1 MTRSEEAADK
11 SRDRDE
17 FFAALRAG
25 LLLGGAALVIVL
37 PATYYWKRPVP
48 TTFPEVAQ
56 QVQAP
61 TPPQAHTPQAHTQLP
76 APTPPQTP
84 APPQAPAPAQAQAQA
99 QAAPQVAPR
108 AEPAV
113 RLASFGKYSPT
124 EAVRRVANWS
134 VHSGDHK
141 KKAFVIVDK
150 RDARVWVF
158 GPDGKVLSST
168 PALLGAAV
176 GDDSAPG
183 IGDKPLSQV
192 KPEEKTT
199 PAGRFIAEPGRNT
212 HGEDIVW
219 VSYDLAVSMHRVRPT
234 VKSERRLERLASPTS
249 DDNRISFGCINLP
262 PRFYDGVLSPTVKK
276 HGAVIYVLPETRN
289 PAEFFGAYDVSSATR
304 LAQR

>member
-1 MTRSEEAADK
+1 MTRSEQAADK
-11 SRDRDE
+11 IRDRDD
-17 FFAALRAG
+17 FFAALRVG

-37 PATYYWKRPVP
+37 PATYYWNRPVP
-48 TTFPEVAQ
+48 TTFPEVAH
-56 QVQAP
+56 QVQGR
-61 TPPQAHTPQAHTQLP
+61 TPPQADTQLP

-84 APPQAPAPAQAQAQA
+84 ALTQAPAP
-99 QAAPQVAPR
+99 AAPQVAPR
-108 AEPAV
+108 AEPAI
-113 RLASFGKYSPT
+113 RLASFGKFTPT
-124 EAVRRVANWS
+124 EAVRRVADWS

-150 RDARVWVF
+150 KDARVWVF
-158 GPDGKVLSST
+158 DPRGKLLSST

-212 HGEDIVW
+212 NGEDIVW

-249 DDNRISFGCINLP
+249 ADNRISFGCINLP

-289 PAEFFGAYDVSSATR
+289 PAEFFGAYDVVSATR